1 MVSKHKDS
9 STQLQMVANNV
20 TASLRQMGLKTAI
33 AEVNEEEGTVYIVF
47 TKEDLIN
54 VIKKKVKSRLRKDLK
69 GKAETV
75 VGEDAD
81 IIFIKVKKL

>member
-1 MVSKHKDS
+1 MVSKHKGS

>member
-1 MVSKHKDS
+1 
-9 STQLQMVANNV
+9 MVANNV